1 MLWYDTILAIADFS
15 HPALKSAKDLL
26 ERGERENCARKVIE
40 HFRHRTA
47 PEYLFDADDLRK
59 NGDQQLIAAFQEKG
73 NAAIMRS
80 DEPYHL
86 RIYLSRRN
94 RLAF

>member
-47 PEYLFDADDLRK
+47 PEYLFDADDLRRTL
-59 NGDQQLIAAFQEKG
+59 GRTGQ
-73 NAAIMRS
+73 RS
-80 DEPYHL
+80 
-86 RIYLSRRN
+86 RIGVDADAQRAVLSQRGRRN
-94 RLAF
+94 GLLL